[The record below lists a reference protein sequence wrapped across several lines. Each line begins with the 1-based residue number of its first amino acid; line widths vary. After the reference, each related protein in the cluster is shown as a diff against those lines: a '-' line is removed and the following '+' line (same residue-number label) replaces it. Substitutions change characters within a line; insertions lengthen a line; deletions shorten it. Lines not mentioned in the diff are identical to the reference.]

1 MPPLL
6 AVSVKTSITRAG
18 PTLIRIG
25 LSDGALFSFN
35 IFYLP
40 VLFQGEDYFFPGK
53 EISAEEKAALDFAA
67 GSYRAERA
75 ALRLVARAEQTRAGL
90 SVKLEKRGHA
100 TVHARAAVS
109 YLVELNIVDDLRFA
123 GGWIR
128 SRLRR
133 GTDSPLGLVSGLCRR
148 GIDPRVA
155 REACKRALDLETEM
169 DLLGKFI
176 AKKRPGLDGEG
187 SDASF
192 FRALLKR
199 EGFSPAALERRRD
212 EG

>member
-1 MPPLL
+1 LL

-18 PTLIRIG
+18 VALIRIG
-25 LSDGALFSFN
+25 LSDGALFSLN
-35 IFYLP
+35 AFYLP
-40 VLFQGEDYFFPGK
+40 GPLQGGDYFFPGK

-75 ALRLVARAEQTRAGL
+75 ALRLVARAEQTQAGL
-90 SVKLEKRGHA
+90 SVKLGQRGHA
-100 TVHARAAVS
+100 AAHARAALS

-123 GGWIR
+123 GHWVR

-133 GTDSPLGLVSGLCRR
+133 GTDSPLRLLSSLCRR
-148 GIDPRVA
+148 GIDRSVA
-155 REACKRALDLETEM
+155 REACKTALDLETEM
-169 DLLGKFI
+169 ELLERFI
-176 AKKRPGLDGEG
+176 AKKYPALDRES

-192 FRALLKR
+192 LRALLKR
-199 EGFSPAALERRRD
+199 EGFSAAALERYWD